1 MSFCPHVCIWQSNWA
16 IHYVWNI
23 YCYRVNNLTNKK
35 SCWSFD
41 QSEGNG
47 VVFCGTFRGLEF
59 HRLRRTGSW
68 LICSEK
74 MTEDDNKNTF
84 FKTWFEFFSFLFN
97 AFQWDSLQK
106 MSHSAFSARQWK
118 LFLLTTTFA
127 KCVLFD
133 IYDFLA
139 WYQVM
144 FRVNVRTNQNA

>member
-118 LFLLTTTFA
+118 AVFACKLQRLQNVCCLTFMTFW
-127 KCVLFD
+127 LD
-133 IYDFLA
+133 IKSCSE
-139 WYQVM
+139 
-144 FRVNVRTNQNA
+144 